1 MTVSYLNCIEDPVQ
15 KYRNE
20 YVLRYEVYTSGELDR
35 IKIKLQFVPDREQ
48 LNATFITTT
57 IIEKCREA
65 ESSEVKWTK
74 RSEVEWGEVKFSIGK
89 VGGGRVFMEK
99 VYRSVVSDEKWRTVA
114 KAWVN

>member
-74 RSEVEWGEVKFSIGK
+74 RSEVEWGEVKCSIGK
-89 VGGGRVFMEK
+89 VGGGDESLWKRFIG
-99 VYRSVVSDEKWRTVA
+99 VVSDEEWKTGV